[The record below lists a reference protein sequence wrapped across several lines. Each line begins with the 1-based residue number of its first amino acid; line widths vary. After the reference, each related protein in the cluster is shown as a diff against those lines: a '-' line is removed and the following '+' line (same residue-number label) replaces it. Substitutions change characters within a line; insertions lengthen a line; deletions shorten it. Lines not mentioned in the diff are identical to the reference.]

1 MQDPLMEVRTSLNTT
16 TNTTGSLDSNSVEID
31 HRIQQVIADVI
42 NRDVDLTP
50 LVPRKPMPPGNVNFF
65 WPVKTNLGSTGK
77 SAFYSEGATGTPY
90 PSTMVNLNAT
100 PKSLRSDYEV
110 SGMIKAASQGGF
122 YDALEGEAKDALSQL
137 GLVQE
142 QAIISGTD
150 TNAYGFSGAY
160 LGLLQLM
167 RWHTTNGGDTEGT
180 AANKMEDTTSVYG
193 VTRSAT
199 TTYLDVSY
207 IIAGTVGSATGA
219 LELPHLDRAVTLSNK
234 HGGKGH
240 ERIFFFSKEKVN

>member
-1 MQDPLMEVRTSLNTT
+1 MATHDPLKEIRSNLSTT
-16 TNTTGSLDSNSVEID
+16 TNNDWTAGTTGGGAELQKKID
-31 HRIQQVIADVI
+31 AMVVDFI

-50 LVPRKPMPPGNVNFF
+50 LVARKPMPPGNVNFF
-65 WPVKTNLGSTGK
+65 WPVKTDLGSTGK
-77 SAFYSEGATGTPY
+77 AAFYSEGATGTPY

-137 GLVQE
+137 KLVQE
-142 QAIISGTD
+142 QAFICGTD
-150 TNAYGFSGAY
+150 TNAYGFSGSY
-160 LGLLQLM
+160 NGLLQLM
-167 RWHTTNGGDTEGT
+167 RWHTSNGGDTEGT
-180 AANKMEDTTSVYG
+180 AANKMLDTTSVYG
-193 VTRSAT
+193 VTRAAG

-207 IIAGTVGSATGA
+207 VLAGTIGTSTGA
-219 LELPHLDRAVTLSNK
+219 LELAHLDRAVTLSNK

-240 ERIFFFSKEKVN
+240 